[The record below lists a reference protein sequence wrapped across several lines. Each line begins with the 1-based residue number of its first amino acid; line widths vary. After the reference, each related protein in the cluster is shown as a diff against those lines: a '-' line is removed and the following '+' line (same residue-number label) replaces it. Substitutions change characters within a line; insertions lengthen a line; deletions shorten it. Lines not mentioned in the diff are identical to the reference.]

1 MENARRLGAN
11 ATIVTGG
18 DGTQHIARDFFT
30 KGVNV
35 VGAPKTIDND
45 LDATEVT
52 FGFDTA
58 VVIATE
64 AIDRLHTTAE
74 SHHRAMFIEGMGRDA
89 GWIAHDGTG
98 GGAHIILVREIPFKF
113 EAICDAVR
121 ARELR
126 GKRFIVVAES
136 VKMPTTDPSGKPIP
150 AVGPGGVVNS
160 IAFTPPRDAPEG
172 NPLSVHGHAQRG
184 GSPTID
190 RILGTRF
197 GVAATDLVA
206 NGQFGRMVCLKAGK
220 MASVSFDEALEKMK
234 FIDPSSEI
242 VYAARAVGIT
252 FGDSA

>member
-1 MENARRLGAN
+1 MPRRLGVDAM
-11 ATIVTGG
+11 IVTGG

-74 SHHRAMFIEGMGRDA
+74 SHHRAMLIEVMGRDA
-89 GWIAHDGTG
+89 GWIALHDGIG
-98 GGAHIILVREIPFKF
+98 GGAHIILVPEIPFKF

-121 ARELR
+121 ARKLR
-126 GKRFIVVAES
+126 GKRFSLIVVAES

-150 AVGPGGVVNS
+150 AVGPGGVANS
-160 IAFTPPRDAPEG
+160 IVFTLREMPEG
-172 NPLSVHGHAQRG
+172 NPHYRSRP
-184 GSPTID
+184 SPAWWLPD
-190 RILGTRF
+190 DLRSHPRHSLRRRRHRF
-197 GVAATDLVA
+197 GRQWTIWPHGLPQ
-206 NGQFGRMVCLKAGK
+206 GW
-220 MASVSFDEALEKMK
+220 
-234 FIDPSSEI
+234 
-242 VYAARAVGIT
+242 
-252 FGDSA
+252 